1 MALALSLNADGHG
14 ELDPT
19 LQNLYIKQ
27 DDGNYRL
34 DADIPNTDG
43 LKAKTDEL
51 LGETKKEREL
61 RKAAEDRL
69 AALEAERQQ
78 VIDDNARAKGDVES
92 LEKSYLERIAKLN
105 EDSSGQVSTLQ
116 KQIYDLTVGQA
127 ANNLA
132 NELSIKGSAIALL
145 PHIQNRLSLE
155 QAEDGQQKI
164 RVLDANGNKTGMT
177 LEDLKQEFRSN
188 EAFKPLIAANGAS
201 GSGANGANGSAGQV
215 NKSASDMS
223 EADRLKLYNEDRDLY
238 NKTFPK

>member
-1 MALALSLNADGHG
+1 MTLALTLDAEKHSALDGA
-14 ELDPT
+14 
-19 LQNLYIKQ
+19 LQPFYVKQ

-51 LGETKKEREL
+51 LGETKREREL

-78 VIDDNARAKGDVES
+78 AIDDNARAKGDVES

-105 EDSSGQVSTLQ
+105 EDSTGKVSTLQ

-177 LEDLKQEFRSN
+177 LEDLKQEFRAN

-201 GSGANGANGSAGQV
+201 GSGANGANGSAGHS

-223 EADRLKLYNEDRDLY
+223 EADRIELAKTNPELFRKLF
-238 NKTFPK
+238 T

>member
-1 MALALSLNADGHG
+1 MTLALT
-14 ELDPT
+14 LDAEKHSALDSV
-19 LQNLYIKQ
+19 LQPFYVKQ

-34 DADIPNTDG
+34 DADIPSTDG

-51 LGETKKEREL
+51 LGETKREREL
-61 RKAAEDRL
+61 RKAAEDR
-69 AALEAERQQ
+69 ANALEAAQKEAA
-78 VIDDNARAKGDVES
+78 NESARAKGDVEAI
-92 LEKSYLERIAKLN
+92 EKSYLEQIQKLN
-105 EDSSGQVSTLQ
+105 EDSTGKVSTLQ

-155 QAEDGQQKI
+155 QLEDGQQKI

-177 LEDLKQEFRSN
+177 LEDLKQEFRAN

-201 GSGANGANGSAGQV
+201 GSGANGANGGAGNKQDPQSMSALERKQL
-215 NKSASDMS
+215 KDSDP
-223 EADRLKLYNEDRDLY
+223 AAFARL
-238 NKTFPK
+238 FPS

>member
-1 MALALSLNADGHG
+1 MTLALT
-14 ELDPT
+14 LDAEKHSALDSA
-19 LQNLYIKQ
+19 LQPFYVKQ

-34 DADIPNTDG
+34 DADIPDSSG
-43 LKAKTDEL
+43 LKAKADEL
-51 LGETKKEREL
+51 LGETKREREL
-61 RKAAEDRL
+61 RKAAEDR
-69 AALEAERQQ
+69 ANALEAAQKEAA
-78 VIDDNARAKGDVES
+78 NESARARGDVES
-92 LEKSYLERIAKLN
+92 LEKSYLEQIQKLN
-105 EDSSGQVSTLQ
+105 EDSTGKVSTLQ

-177 LEDLKQEFRSN
+177 LDDLKQEFRSN

-201 GSGANGANGSAGQV
+201 GSGANGANGGAGTNQV
-215 NKSASDMS
+215 KPEQMNAHERKQLKDSDP
-223 EADRLKLYNEDRDLY
+223 AAFARL
-238 NKTFPK
+238 FPS

>member
-1 MALALSLNADGHG
+1 MTLALT
-14 ELDPT
+14 LDAEKHSALDSA
-19 LQNLYIKQ
+19 LQPFYVKQ
-27 DDGNYRL
+27 DDGSYRL
-34 DADIPNTDG
+34 DADIPSTDG

-51 LGETKKEREL
+51 LGETKREREL

-78 VIDDNARAKGDVES
+78 ALEDNARAKGDVEAI
-92 LEKSYLERIAKLN
+92 EKSYQEKMAKL
-105 EDSSGQVSTLQ
+105 DTDYGGQVSTLQ

-155 QAEDGQQKI
+155 QLEDGQQKI

-177 LEDLKQEFRSN
+177 LEDLKQEFRAN

-201 GSGANGANGSAGQV
+201 GSGANGANGGAGQIT
-215 NKSASDMS
+215 KATDMS
-223 EADRLKLYNEDRDLY
+223 EADRIELAQTNPELFRKLF
-238 NKTFPK
+238 T

>member
-1 MALALSLNADGHG
+1 MTLALT
-14 ELDPT
+14 LDAEKHSALDSA
-19 LQNLYIKQ
+19 LQPFYVKQ

-34 DADIPNTDG
+34 DADIPSTDG

-51 LGETKKEREL
+51 LGETKREREL

-78 VIDDNARAKGDVES
+78 ALEDNARAKGDVEAI
-92 LEKSYLERIAKLN
+92 EKSYQEKMSKL
-105 EDSSGQVSTLQ
+105 DTDYGGQVSTLQ

-155 QAEDGQQKI
+155 QIEDGQQKI

-177 LEDLKQEFRSN
+177 LDDLKQEFRAN

-201 GSGANGANGSAGQV
+201 GSGANGANGGAGTSQVKPEQMSALERKQL
-215 NKSASDMS
+215 KDSDP
-223 EADRLKLYNEDRDLY
+223 AAFARL
-238 NKTFPK
+238 FPS

>member
-1 MALALSLNADGHG
+1 MTLALT
-14 ELDPT
+14 LDAEKHSALDSA
-19 LQNLYIKQ
+19 LQPFYVKQ

-34 DADIPNTDG
+34 DADIPSTDG

-51 LGETKKEREL
+51 LGETKREREL

-78 VIDDNARAKGDVES
+78 ALEDNARAKGDVEAI
-92 LEKSYLERIAKLN
+92 EKSYQEKMSKL
-105 EDSSGQVSTLQ
+105 DTDYGGQVSTLQ

-155 QAEDGQQKI
+155 QLEDGQQKI

-177 LEDLKQEFRSN
+177 LDDLKQEFRAN

-201 GSGANGANGSAGQV
+201 GSGANGANGGAGHKNLDPQ
-215 NKSASDMS
+215 SMS
-223 EADRLKLYNEDRDLY
+223 EADRIKLYNENRDLY
-238 NKTFPK
+238 NQTFKN